1 MAKQFTPKLSP
12 RLEGIVE
19 LVPGG
24 SRVADIGCDH
34 GYISIALV
42 QRGLAVHSIASDIK
56 AGPLEQAV
64 KNIGKAGLNDKI
76 ETRLAPGI
84 TAIKHGEADVIVIA
98 GMGQRTIAEILTENM
113 DIAKEAKYLILQP
126 QSELADMRRF
136 LLDNGFTLVK
146 NKLMIEGDKY
156 YIAMVASATESNYP
170 GEDIN
175 VTETFRKRFE
185 AMQGTPEIAKVY
197 EEMDMLFGWDL
208 IYTDPKLAY
217 FLNHVDHEW
226 SEALIKL
233 GEAKKP
239 DYDRIKELNT
249 KVEAARLALEMN
261 TLFCGIDK
269 KLFDTLGSEA
279 VFD

>member
-19 LVPGG
+19 LVPEG

-42 QRGLAVHSIASDIK
+42 QRGLAVSSIASDIK

-64 KNIGKAGLNDKI
+64 RNITKAGLNEKI

-84 TAIKHGEADVIVIA
+84 TAIKSGEADVIVIA

-126 QSELADMRRF
+126 QSELADMRHF
-136 LLDNGFTLVK
+136 LLDNGFKLIK

-156 YIAMVASATESNYP
+156 YIAMVASATQDTYP
-170 GEDIN
+170 GQDVNIAQ
-175 VTETFRKRFE
+175 VFRKRFE
-185 AMQGTPEIAKVY
+185 QMQDTPEIADVY
-197 EEMDMLFGWDL
+197 ETMDMLFGWDL
-208 IYTDPKLAY
+208 IYTDPQLAY
-217 FLNHVDHEW
+217 FLNHLDHEW
-226 SEALIKL
+226 SEALVKL
-233 GEAKKP
+233 NEAKKP
-239 DYDRIKELNT
+239 DYDRIKEIT
-249 KVEAARLALEMN
+249 SKVEAARLALEMN
-261 TLFCGIDK
+261 TTFCGVDR
-269 KLFDTLGSEA
+269 KLFETLGSEA
-279 VFD
+279 TFI

>member
-1 MAKQFTPKLSP
+1 MAKLFIPKLSP

-19 LVPGG
+19 LVPEG

-42 QRGLAVHSIASDIK
+42 QRGLAIHSIASDIK
-56 AGPLEQAV
+56 SGPLEQAV
-64 KNIGKAGLNDKI
+64 KNIQKAGLNEKI

-84 TAIKHGEADVIVIA
+84 AAIKSNEADVIVIA

-113 DIAKEAKYLILQP
+113 SIAKEVKYLILQP

-136 LLDNGFTLVK
+136 LLDNGFKLLK

-156 YIAMVASATESNYP
+156 YIAMVASATEDNYP
-170 GEDIN
+170 GQDVNIAS
-175 VTETFRKRFE
+175 VFRKRFE
-185 AMQGTPEIAKVY
+185 AMQDTPEIAEVY
-197 EEMDMLFGWDL
+197 EAMDLLFGWDL

-217 FLNHVDHEW
+217 FLNHLDHEW
-226 SEALIKL
+226 TEALRKL
-233 GEAKKP
+233 GEAKNP
-239 DYDRIKELNT
+239 DYDRIKELNS

-261 TLFCGIDK
+261 TTFCGVDK
-269 KLFDTLGSEA
+269 KLFEALGPEA
-279 VFD
+279 MFI

>member
-1 MAKQFTPKLSP
+1 MAKLFIPKLSP

-19 LVPGG
+19 LVPEG

-42 QRGLAVHSIASDIK
+42 QRGLAIHSIASDIK
-56 AGPLEQAV
+56 SGPLEQAV
-64 KNIGKAGLNDKI
+64 KNIQKAGLNEKI

-84 TAIKHGEADVIVIA
+84 TAIKSNEADVIVIA

-113 DIAKEAKYLILQP
+113 SIAKEVKYLILQP

-136 LLDNGFTLVK
+136 LLDNGFKLLK

-156 YIAMVASATESNYP
+156 YIAMVASATEDNYP
-170 GEDIN
+170 GQDVNIAS
-175 VTETFRKRFE
+175 VFRKRFE
-185 AMQGTPEIAKVY
+185 AMQDTPEIAEVY
-197 EEMDMLFGWDL
+197 EAMDLLFGWDL

-217 FLNHVDHEW
+217 FLNHLDHEW
-226 SEALIKL
+226 TEALRKL
-233 GEAKKP
+233 GEAKNP
-239 DYDRIKELNT
+239 DYDRIKELNS

-261 TLFCGIDK
+261 TTFCGVDK
-269 KLFDTLGSEA
+269 KLFEALGPEA
-279 VFD
+279 MFI

>member
-1 MAKQFTPKLSP
+1 MAKLFIPKLSP

-19 LVPGG
+19 LVPEG

-42 QRGLAVHSIASDIK
+42 QRGLAIHSIASDIK
-56 AGPLEQAV
+56 SGPLEQAV
-64 KNIGKAGLNDKI
+64 KNIQKAGLNEKI

-84 TAIKHGEADVIVIA
+84 TAIKSNEADVIVIA

-113 DIAKEAKYLILQP
+113 SIAKEVKYLILQP

-136 LLDNGFTLVK
+136 LLDNGFKLLK

-156 YIAMVASATESNYP
+156 YIAMVASATEDNYP
-170 GEDIN
+170 GQDVNIAS
-175 VTETFRKRFE
+175 VFRKRFE
-185 AMQGTPEIAKVY
+185 AMQDTPEIAEVY
-197 EEMDMLFGWDL
+197 EAMDLLFGWDL

-217 FLNHVDHEW
+217 FLNHLDHEW
-226 SEALIKL
+226 TEALRKL
-233 GEAKKP
+233 GEAKNP
-239 DYDRIKELNT
+239 DYDRIKEINS

-261 TLFCGIDK
+261 TTFCGVDK
-269 KLFDTLGSEA
+269 KLFEALGPEA
-279 VFD
+279 MFI